1 MTMDYDNNR
10 TFQEN
15 MKARLARGKQTAS
28 EYTAEAR
35 AKARRVAR
43 RTNNYAHDYP
53 WRVIGM
59 ASVIAFA
66 IGALLPRKPAAKVV
80 VKGPRPVI
88 KKVDPDKLHKKHSAT
103 ADLLKALSPV
113 GLTIAKAL
121 QASRSKA
128 HASHRASPLSTTAT
142 AQPIP

>member
-10 TFQEN
+10 TFQDN

-28 EYTAEAR
+28 EYTAEAK
-35 AKARRVAR
+35 AKARRVVR
-43 RTNNYAHDYP
+43 QTDNYVHDYP
-53 WRVIGM
+53 WRVIGI
-59 ASVIAFA
+59 ASVVAFA

-88 KKVDPDKLHKKHSAT
+88 KKIDPAKLQKKHSST
-103 ADLLKALSPV
+103 GDLLKALIPV
-113 GLTIAKAL
+113 ALTVAKAL

-128 HASHRASPLSTTAT
+128 HASQHASPLSTTST

>member
-1 MTMDYDNNR
+1 MTMDYDNNW

-15 MKARLARGKQTAS
+15 MKARLQRGKQAAS

-35 AKARRVAR
+35 AKARRVVR
-43 RTNNYAHDYP
+43 QTDNYVHDYP
-53 WRVIGM
+53 WRVIGV

-88 KKVDPDKLHKKHSAT
+88 KKVDPEKLYKKHSGT
-103 ADLLKALSPV
+103 SDLLKALIPV

-128 HASHRASPLSTTAT
+128 HAAQHASPLSTTAT